1 MFALGKCCWYRLT
14 VSSHDDGLRG
24 RLLASALEFLQSAGP
39 EGLSL
44 REIARSC
51 GVSQTAPYHYFRS
64 KEELLA
70 AVAEEGFRRLS
81 RCLLPVAARGG
92 TAAERLTAG
101 ALAYVRFAV
110 DNPAHYRVM
119 FGPRVADP
127 KVHAGLRVASE
138 STYELFRSAVAEGA
152 RELGSQA
159 LGETFALT
167 SWSML
172 HGVAS
177 LMIEKRMGMTGLAP
191 RSTELLVSS
200 MCDVLTAAALQMARA
215 AAVDRER

>member
-1 MFALGKCCWYRLT
+1 M
-14 VSSHDDGLRG
+14 SSTDDGLRS
-24 RLLASALEFLQSAGP
+24 RLLASALDFLQRAGP
-39 EGLSL
+39 DGLSL

-81 RCLLPVAARGG
+81 RCLLPVVSRGG
-92 TAAERLTAG
+92 NPAERLTAG
-101 ALAYVRFAV
+101 AIAYVRFAL

-119 FGPRVADP
+119 FGPRVANP
-127 KVHAGLRVASE
+127 KDHAGLRVASE
-138 STYELFRSAVAEGA
+138 STYELFRSTVAEGA
-152 RELGSQA
+152 RALGSQE

-177 LMIEKRMGMTGLAP
+177 LLIEKRMGMTGLPP
-191 RSTELLVSS
+191 RPPDQLIAS
-200 MCDVLTAAALQMARA
+200 MCDVLTAAAMQMTRA
-215 AAVDRER
+215 ARG

>member
-1 MFALGKCCWYRLT
+1 M
-14 VSSHDDGLRG
+14 SSHDDGLRS
-24 RLLASALEFLQSAGP
+24 RLLASALEFLRTAGP

-51 GVSQTAPYHYFRS
+51 GVSQTAPYHYFSS

-81 RCLLPVAARGG
+81 RCLLPVISRGG
-92 TAAERLTAG
+92 NPAQRLKAG
-101 ALAYVRFAV
+101 ALAYVHFAL

-127 KVHAGLRVASE
+127 KDHAGLRVASE

-191 RSTELLVSS
+191 RATEQLIAS
-200 MCDVLTAAALQMARA
+200 MCDVLTAAAVGLARS
-215 AAVDRER
+215 

>member
-1 MFALGKCCWYRLT
+1 MIALDKCWGYNLT
-14 VSSHDDGLRG
+14 VSRKDDGLRG
-24 RLLASALEFLQSAGP
+24 RLLASALDFLETAGP

-51 GVSQTAPYHYFRS
+51 GVSQTAPYHYFES
-64 KEELLA
+64 KEALLA

-81 RCLLPVAARGG
+81 RCLLPVVSRGG
-92 TAAERLTAG
+92 TPAERLTAG
-101 ALAYVRFAV
+101 AIAYVQFAL
-110 DNPAHYRVM
+110 DNSAHYRVM

-127 KVHAGLRVASE
+127 RHHPGLRVASE

-172 HGVAS
+172 HGLAS
-177 LMIEKRMGMTGLAP
+177 LMIEKRLGMAGLAP
-191 RSTELLVSS
+191 RSTEALITS

-215 AAVDRER
+215 PGR

>member
-1 MFALGKCCWYRLT
+1 MFAVEECCWYRLT

-24 RLLASALEFLQSAGP
+24 RLLASALDFLQRAGP

-51 GVSQTAPYHYFRS
+51 GVSQTAPYHYFPS
-64 KEELLA
+64 KEALLA

-81 RCLLPVAARGG
+81 RCLLPVVTRGG
-92 TAAERLTAG
+92 SAAERLTAG
-101 ALAYVRFAV
+101 ARAYVRFAL

-127 KVHAGLRVASE
+127 RDHAGLRVASE
-138 STYELFRSAVAEGA
+138 STYELFRSAVAEGT

-177 LMIEKRMGMTGLAP
+177 LMIEQRMGMTGLAP
-191 RSTELLVSS
+191 RAADELVAS
-200 MCDVLTAAALQMARA
+200 MCDVLTAAAVQLARA
-215 AAVDRER
+215 AAGDRTR